1 MNIIEKICTF
11 IHLHFDYSPAFIS
24 RILNFDKLLY
34 WSNVYEK
41 VQFCRVLK
49 IKVWQPKAV
58 HCLVIRIDY
67 LGYINMQSVWNTVYV
82 FTGHFSKFFLFT
94 LSKFVKIVWI
104 IFAKY
109 HKALF
114 LRYFLF
120 GQIKKVESL
129 IRRCLFVWRWK
140 DPLQIVCRE

>member
-1 MNIIEKICTF
+1 MNTLEKICTF

-24 RILNFDKLLY
+24 RILNFGKLLY

-41 VQFCRVLK
+41 VQFCRVSK
-49 IKVWQPKAV
+49 IKVWQLKAV

-67 LGYINMQSVWNTVYV
+67 LGYINMQSVRKTVHV
-82 FTGHFSKFFLFT
+82 FTGYFSKFFLFT
-94 LSKFVKIVWI
+94 LSKVVKIVWI

-109 HKALF
+109 H

-120 GQIKKVESL
+120 CQIKKVESL

>member
-1 MNIIEKICTF
+1 MKKFALLF
-11 IHLHFDYSPAFIS
+11 ITLYFSPAFFS
-24 RILNFDKLLY
+24 RILNFGKLLY

-41 VQFCRVLK
+41 VKFCRVLK

-67 LGYINMQSVWNTVYV
+67 LGYINMQSVRNTVYV

-120 GQIKKVESL
+120 GQIKKSWKPDQKMFV
-129 IRRCLFVWRWK
+129 CLEMK
-140 DPLQIVCRE
+140 GSSSDCL

>member
-1 MNIIEKICTF
+1 MNTLEKICTF
-11 IHLHFDYSPAFIS
+11 IIYTLLQPCIYFNDFK
-24 RILNFDKLLY
+24 FGKLLY

-67 LGYINMQSVWNTVYV
+67 LGYINMQSVRNTVYV

-120 GQIKKVESL
+120 GQIKKCWKHDQKMFV
-129 IRRCLFVWRWK
+129 CLEMK
-140 DPLQIVCRE
+140 GSSSDCL